1 MANRHTPGPWKAVLV
16 SGSWQIQTES
26 GRLIATVENTGNEKA
41 NATLLKTSP
50 YMLKALEALME
61 LIGDEDLPDNG
72 ELSGAAICDM
82 GRAAVELATKGN
94 ISC

>member
-1 MANRHTPGPWKAVLV
+1 MSFKHTPGPWKAVFV

-26 GRLIATVENTGNEKA
+26 GQLIATVEKTRNDKA
-41 NATLLKTSP
+41 NARLLEASP
-50 YMLKALEALME
+50 YMLEALQALGE

-82 GRAAVELATKGN
+82 GRAAIELAT
-94 ISC
+94 